1 METHVESASVENMF
15 LALNLQ
21 SCDVLV
27 IVIGRIHTRDE

>member
-1 METHVESASVENMF
+1 MYTQMETHVESVENLF

-27 IVIGRIHTRDE
+27 IVIIGVN